1 MEEEEKIIKEEWANP
16 EDAPKGGTKDG
27 KNVWNWSVD

>member
-16 EDAPKGGTKDG
+16 EDVPKNGGTKDG
-27 KNVWNWSVD
+27 KNV